1 MRIAVCPGSFDPVT
15 LGHLDIVRRAARQY
29 DKVYVCAMVN
39 NRKSAGLLSREER
52 LELLRVAVQDVENA
66 VADSWDGW
74 LVDYAKRVGASAV
87 VKGVRN
93 EGDLAWE
100 LEMAEFNRSYDPEFA
115 LETVLLPA
123 KKEYQDISSTLVRE
137 TLQGGKEIKHLVPA
151 AVAGILEQRKGR

>member
-39 NRKSAGLLSREER
+39 DRKGAGLLTREER
-52 LELLRVAVQDVENA
+52 KELLALAVKDIENA

-74 LVDYAKRVGASAV
+74 LVEYAKHVGAVAV

-93 EGDLAWE
+93 GGDLDWE
-100 LEMAEFNRSYDPEFA
+100 LEMAEFNRNYDAELA

-123 KKEYQDISSTLVRE
+123 KKEYQKISSTLVRE
-137 TLQGGKEIKHLVPA
+137 TLQRGESIKHLVPA
-151 AVAGILEQRKGR
+151 AVAGILEEKKGR

>member
-1 MRIAVCPGSFDPVT
+1 MRTAVCPGSFDPVT

-39 NRKSAGLLSREER
+39 DRKGKGLLCREER
-52 LELLRVAVQDVENA
+52 LELLKAAVQDLPNVE
-66 VADSWDGW
+66 ADSWDGW
-74 LVDYAKRVGASAV
+74 LVEYAKQVGASAV

-93 EGDLAWE
+93 EGDLGWE
-100 LEMAEFNRSYDPEFA
+100 LEMAEFNRNYDPELA

-123 KKEYQDISSTLVRE
+123 KQEYQHISSTLVRDC
-137 TLQGGKEIKHLVPA
+137 LQRGEDITHLVPA

>member
-1 MRIAVCPGSFDPVT
+1 MRVAVCPGSFDPVT
-15 LGHLDIVRRAARQY
+15 LGHLDIVQRAARQY

-39 NRKSAGLLSREER
+39 DRKGAGLLTREER
-52 LELLRVAVQDVENA
+52 RELLELAVQDMENA
-66 VADSWDGW
+66 VADSWDGF
-74 LVDYAKRVGASAV
+74 LVEYAKKVGAAAV

-93 EGDLAWE
+93 GGDLDWE
-100 LEMAEFNRSYDPEFA
+100 LEMAEFNRNYDADFP

-137 TLQGGKEIKHLVPA
+137 CLQRGENIKHLVPA